1 MCFAL
6 STGQT
11 TTQNYVEEEIKKDQR
26 ILCLCRLHQML
37 RGRLKART
45 SLSVRGTQ
53 PDQMISFMNKDRI
66 SHLKM
71 VEHVIDDK
79 RHYCCSTFLYI
90 SDSNLH
96 IQSDTYLGGVPRFLI
111 KIEDTMRFTTFHMGK
126 NNFSHLCSC
135 IMVSAWRN
143 S

>member
-1 MCFAL
+1 
-6 STGQT
+6 
-11 TTQNYVEEEIKKDQR
+11 
-26 ILCLCRLHQML
+26 
-37 RGRLKART
+37 
-45 SLSVRGTQ
+45 
-53 PDQMISFMNKDRI
+53 MNKDRI

-79 RHYCCSTFLYI
+79 HHYCCSTVLYI

-126 NNFSHLCSC
+126 NNFSQKYNFSLRKNKIC
-135 IMVSAWRN
+135 VLVLWSALEKQFGT
-143 S
+143 

>member
-11 TTQNYVEEEIKKDQR
+11 TTRNYVEEERKKDQR
-26 ILCLCRLHQML
+26 ILRLCRLHQIL

-79 RHYCCSTFLYI
+79 HHYCCSTVLYI

-126 NNFSHLCSC
+126 NNFLHLYSC
-135 IMVSAWRN
+135 IMVSA
-143 S
+143 